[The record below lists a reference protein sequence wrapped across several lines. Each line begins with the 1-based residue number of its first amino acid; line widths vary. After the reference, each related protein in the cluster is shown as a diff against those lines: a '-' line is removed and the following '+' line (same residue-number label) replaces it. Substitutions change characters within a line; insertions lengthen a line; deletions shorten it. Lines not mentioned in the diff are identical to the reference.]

1 MTHSPFVPLTA
12 IDCTIPALLIDRNA
26 PLDVLHANAAA
37 RILAVTHLL
46 ESVSRLEGFNADSV
60 DLKHITQA
68 AALLLRDGCDLMDA
82 LGRRLQAQ

>member
-1 MTHSPFVPLTA
+1 MSTTIPMTA
-12 IDCTIPALLIDRNA
+12 IDCLIPCMLIDTQT
-26 PLDVLHANAAA
+26 PPDVIHANAAA

-46 ESVSRLEGFNADSV
+46 ESVSRPEGFNADSV

>member
-1 MTHSPFVPLTA
+1 MSTTIPMTA
-12 IDCTIPALLIDRNA
+12 IDCLIPCMLIDTQT
-26 PLDVLHANAAA
+26 PPDVIHANAAA

-68 AALLLRDGCDLMDA
+68 AARLLRDGCDLMDA

>member
-1 MTHSPFVPLTA
+1 MSTTIPMTA
-12 IDCTIPALLIDRNA
+12 IDCLIPCMLIDTQT
-26 PLDVLHANAAA
+26 PPDVIHANAAA

-82 LGRRLQAQ
+82 LGRRLQAP

>member
-1 MTHSPFVPLTA
+1 MSTTIPMTA
-12 IDCTIPALLIDRNA
+12 IDCLIPCMLIDTQT
-26 PLDVLHANAAA
+26 PPDVIHANAAA

-46 ESVSRLEGFNADSV
+46 ESVSRLEGFIADSV

>member
-1 MTHSPFVPLTA
+1 MSTTIPMTA
-12 IDCTIPALLIDRNA
+12 IDCLIPCMLIDTQT
-26 PLDVLHANAAA
+26 PPDVIHANAAV

-60 DLKHITQA
+60 DLKHITEA

>member
-1 MTHSPFVPLTA
+1 MSTTFPMTA
-12 IDCTIPALLIDRNA
+12 IDCLIPCMLIDTQT
-26 PLDVLHANAAA
+26 PPDVIHANAAA

-46 ESVSRLEGFNADSV
+46 ESVSRLDGVNADGI

-82 LGRRLQAQ
+82 LGRRLQV